1 MSSVCDANKLQRLS
15 LLRLTIRQNPL
26 YRGIQRGNPRSLHG
40 LCASLASQVIEAIAA
55 FTGKITNIEPCGF
68 FFSTALVECV
78 YHLICA
84 VQDAP
89 SPEDRSSIVSSL
101 KLSYQLLVRFS
112 HTLDTAKRAI
122 RALDSAVFPDG
133 AGSLTERYDGD
144 TNIGPIAGNLTS
156 MDMNDFPSLSDDR
169 NGSLTDMSLFD
180 FLDDAADDDFRYSN
194 NVMPQMSPVM
204 GPGFWDMM
212 RSLDGAEFLQNV

>member
-1 MSSVCDANKLQRLS
+1 M
-15 LLRLTIRQNPL
+15 
-26 YRGIQRGNPRSLHG
+26 
-40 LCASLASQVIEAIAA
+40 
-55 FTGKITNIEPCGF
+55 
-68 FFSTALVECV
+68 
-78 YHLICA
+78 
-84 VQDAP
+84 
-89 SPEDRSSIVSSL
+89 
-101 KLSYQLLVRFS
+101 
-112 HTLDTAKRAI
+112 
-122 RALDSAVFPDG
+122 FPDG